1 MKQLVFALGLA
12 TALACAQEPHAPHW
26 SYEGVSGPPHWGD
39 LSPDYSQ
46 CKTGQEQ
53 SPINIVNPT
62 AATLPP
68 INFHYS
74 PSPLKLIDNG
84 HTVQVNYAPGSY
96 IVVGDKRYDLVQFHF
111 HHPSEEAIDG
121 KHYDIVIHL
130 VHKNAEG
137 RLAVVAVLFREGTGN
152 AAIEAMIDHLPTAK
166 EQQVATD
173 ATIDAAMLLPTTRSY
188 YTFGGSLTTPPCT
201 EGVTWFVLQTPSTIS
216 SSELGTLARLYPNNA
231 RPLQPLN
238 ARTITGQVA
247 PPF

>member
-1 MKQLVFALGLA
+1 MKQLVFALTLA
-12 TALACAQEPHAPHW
+12 TALTSAQEPHAPHW

-46 CKTGQEQ
+46 CKIGQEQ
-53 SPINIVNPT
+53 SPINIVNPS

-84 HTVQVNYAPGSY
+84 HTIQVNYAPGSY

-121 KHYDIVIHL
+121 KHYDLVIHL

-152 AAIEAMIDHLPTAK
+152 AAIEAMIDHLPAAK

-173 ATIDAAMLLPTTRSY
+173 ATIDAAMLLPATRSY

-216 SSELGTLARLYPNNA
+216 SSELGTLARLYPNNV
-231 RPLQPLN
+231 RPVQPLN
-238 ARTITGQVA
+238 ARTIKAGE
-247 PPF
+247 